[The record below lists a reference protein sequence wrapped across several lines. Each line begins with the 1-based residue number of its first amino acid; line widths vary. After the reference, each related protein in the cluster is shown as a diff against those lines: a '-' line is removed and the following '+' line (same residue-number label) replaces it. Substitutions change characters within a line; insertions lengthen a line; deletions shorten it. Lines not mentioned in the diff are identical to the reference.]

1 METEYWIYV
10 EGAVK
15 DTAYDQQKAAEKDL
29 NDKKLQNEID
39 KLKADQR

>member
-10 EGAVK
+10 EGCCQRPMM
-15 DTAYDQQKAAEKDL
+15 DEKDL

-39 KLKADQR
+39 KLKADRQ